1 MREMIKYSFLAKI
14 RDFSLVFWPLIFPF
28 VLATAMYFSI
38 GQMEEADFETVRAAV
53 VVKQNAEE
61 DVFSDYLSELEKDDS
76 GLISIQEMSESK
88 AAGALADGE
97 IEGIYYSGDTPVLTV
112 DGSGFPQSILQM
124 ILESYLEG
132 KQTLE
137 DIARLHPEGME
148 AAVRQMADYSYVTEE
163 VSLGGRTTNTT
174 AQFFYALIGMSSGK
188 LIGTCGKTV
197 CKPGAQDAVDTLGDS
212 SILRNPFCK
221 YAASACIYEIHP
233 APGVYRHICRHAA
246 GDMHRKSDRCY
257 DGDVY
262 HEYRENG

>member
-28 VLATAMYFSI
+28 ALATAMYFSI

-53 VVKQNAEE
+53 VTEQEGEE

-76 GLISIQEMSESK
+76 SLISIRQMSEAQ

-97 IEGIYYSGDTPVLTV
+97 IEGIYYSGDTPSLTV
-112 DGSGFPQSILQM
+112 DSSGLPQSILQM

-137 DIARLHPEGME
+137 DVARLHPEGVG
-148 AAVRQMADYSYVTEE
+148 AAVRQMADYSSATEE

-174 AQFFYALIGMSSGK
+174 AQFFYALIGMACLYGCF
-188 LIGTCGKTV
+188 IGFRSRQT
-197 CKPGAQDAVDTLGDS
+197 
-212 SILRNPFCK
+212 
-221 YAASACIYEIHP
+221 
-233 APGVYRHICRHAA
+233 YRHLRQ
-246 GDMHRKSDRCY
+246 
-257 DGDVY
+257 DGV
-262 HEYRENG
+262 

>member
-28 VLATAMYFSI
+28 ALATAMYFSI

-53 VVKQNAEE
+53 VTEQEGEE

-76 GLISIQEMSESK
+76 SLISIRQMSEAQ

-97 IEGIYYSGDTPVLTV
+97 IEGIYYSGDTPSLTV
-112 DGSGFPQSILQM
+112 DSSGLPQSILQMILESYLEGKQTQSILQM

-137 DIARLHPEGME
+137 DVARLHPEGVG
-148 AAVRQMADYSYVTEE
+148 AAVRQMADYSSATEE

-174 AQFFYALIGMSSGK
+174 AQFFYALIGMSCLYGCFIGFRSVMELQANLCTDALSVSGRSWNFRQ
-188 LIGTCGKTV
+188 T
-197 CKPGAQDAVDTLGDS
+197 
-212 SILRNPFCK
+212 
-221 YAASACIYEIHP
+221 
-233 APGVYRHICRHAA
+233 YRHLRQ
-246 GDMHRKSDRCY
+246 
-257 DGDVY
+257 DGV
-262 HEYRENG
+262 